1 MTDDDRLKAQ
11 ALVIGIDPWELGFL
25 LKPVTPGTGRCA
37 VGPDLG
43 SRIAAAT
50 GTPLNIW
57 TDLETEIPVRQ
68 AALNN
73 WWRHRN
79 VSELAVLLDLD
90 PIWFWRAGVFNMPES
105 FRLAAETESS
115 VYLWSEAAD
124 WPERLEAVDR
134 WMVRKTLRWKE
145 GMMTDEEREMIYS
158 QAREL
163 GVKPEVLHDVLTHG
177 YRWLDEASGAKVAV
191 ITHSELRNWTEITS
205 VPQRQKIINRWWNG
219 RLAVGGGGV
228 ESAETTVTANSESEN
243 WNAGT
248 SADLSQKII
257 RNWRDGR
264 ILAGSGKEDE
274 REDAAVQEP
283 AKPWYADPEI
293 IVAQAEILDMQ
304 PCDLYWLLNTDRGSY
319 IDTDFQR
326 ISEATQTPANLWVYS
341 DEDLNHRRA
350 AVAAWWKSR
359 QALKAAWKSKDWSGI

>member
-37 VGPDLG
+37 VGPNLG

-57 TDLETEIPVRQ
+57 TDTDTDTRSRQ
-68 AALNN
+68 AALDN
-73 WWRHRN
+73 WWRHMS
-79 VSELAVLLDLD
+79 VLDLAVLLGLDL
-90 PIWFWRAGVFNMPES
+90 IRFWRSGVFNMPES

-124 WPERLEAVDR
+124 RQERLEAADR
-134 WMVRKTLRWKE
+134 WMVRKTLRGKD
-145 GMMTDEEREMIYS
+145 GMMTNEEREKIYS

-163 GVKPEVLHDVLTHG
+163 GVKPEALYTVLAHG
-177 YRWLDEASGAKVAV
+177 HCCLDEASGAKVAE
-191 ITHSELRNWTEITS
+191 TTNTELENWTESTS
-205 VPQRQKIINRWWNG
+205 VHRRQKIINRWWNG
-219 RLAVGGGGV
+219 RLAVGGG
-228 ESAETTVTANSESEN
+228 
-243 WNAGT
+243 
-248 SADLSQKII
+248 
-257 RNWRDGR
+257 
-264 ILAGSGKEDE
+264 KEDE
-274 REDAAVQEP
+274 REDTAAKEP
-283 AKPWYADPEI
+283 AKPWYEHPEI
-293 IVAQAEILDMQ
+293 LAAQAAVFDMH
-304 PCDLYWLLNTDRGSY
+304 PCELYWLLNTDRNFY
-319 IDTDFQR
+319 INTDFRR

-359 QALKAAWKSKDWSGI
+359 QALKAAWESKDWSGI